1 MSDEW
6 EYLPRRDADPQ
17 DKRPLWQEKTCNFTG
32 YVGEKL
38 SPNSFSSDIPIRECI
53 LCLQA
58 SRKRGLSRFRGKL
71 CHGSL
76 FLLALTD
83 GSRRTWGMA
92 IVILGSLNAPYL
104 PFIGK
109 FDANECLWLALLKRA
124 RHATECT
131 LMMRPTTRA

>member
-1 MSDEW
+1 MLTRRTNTPCGKKKLAILRDMS
-6 EYLPRRDADPQ
+6 
-17 DKRPLWQEKTCNFTG
+17 EKNCRQTN
-32 YVGEKL
+32 
-38 SPNSFSSDIPIRECI
+38 FSSDIPLRECI

-83 GSRRTWGMA
+83 GSRRTWDMA

-109 FDANECLWLALLKRA
+109 FDANEGLWLALLKRA